1 MRGSLTRLGGA
12 FATVTVVAAW
22 LSASAATARERTIS
36 LYNIHTK
43 EHITIAYRRDG
54 KFIPAAL
61 EKLNWF
67 LRDFRRNEKIKIDPE
82 LIDLAW
88 QIHEELGS
96 HKPIHVISGY
106 RSPATNAM
114 LRKTRGG
121 QARRSQHMVGRA
133 MDMHFPDVPLRRLRY
148 SALIRQRGGVGYYPT
163 SAIPFV
169 HIDTARVRHWPRMS
183 RPELALLFPNGRTA
197 HRPAH
202 GGPITHADFIAAKRQ
217 KPKLYQQVAEFR
229 SSLGRLN
236 GDGRTQIASAARS
249 AVSPFQTTVLR
260 PPRPQLAERPPRLT
274 SLPQLAHRASTD
286 TRVQSSARNELARMA
301 RLASASRLPSLQ
313 GLLTPS
319 AYTNGARRLP
329 SGAIEAARPAPPVPP
344 GSQVWAHAPQY
355 DEEHP
360 EELSYR
366 PFPIMPL
373 LSAAPGQDHP
383 LLSRLVHP
391 DAARTLELLDEA
403 VGLPSM
409 QLRPGKQVIRALWH
423 QAFSG
428 QAIALDALFDVR
440 RGTAASA
447 MVAKRTT
454 TSRQQRI
461 VAAVH

>member
-1 MRGSLTRLGGA
+1 LTRLGGA
-12 FATVTVVAAW
+12 FVTVAVVAAW
-22 LSASAATARERTIS
+22 LLASAATAQERTIC

-43 EHITIAYRRDG
+43 EHLTVTYRRDG

-61 EKLNWF
+61 DKLNWF
-67 LRDFRRNEKIKIDPE
+67 LRDFRRNKKIKIDPE

-96 HKPIHVISGY
+96 QEPIHVISGY

-114 LRKTRGG
+114 LRRTRGG

-133 MDMHFPDVPLRRLRY
+133 MDIHFPDVSIRRLRY
-148 SALIRQRGGVGYYPT
+148 SALIRERGGVGYYPT

-183 RPELALLFPNGRTA
+183 RPELALLFPNGRTK

-202 GGPITHADFIAAKRQ
+202 GGPVTRADFIAATRQ

-236 GDGRTQIASAARS
+236 DRGRTRVASAARS
-249 AVSPFQTTVLR
+249 TVSPFQTTVLR
-260 PPRPQLAERPPRLT
+260 PPQPKRAERPPRLT
-274 SLPQLAHRASTD
+274 SLPQLARRTPPDLGSQGTD
-286 TRVQSSARNELARMA
+286 RNELARMA
-301 RLASASRLPSLQ
+301 QLASASGLPALK

-329 SGAIEAARPAPPVPP
+329 PGAIDAARPSSPTVN
-344 GSQVWAHAPQY
+344 QVWAQAPQY

-366 PFPIMPL
+366 PFPIVPL
-373 LSAAPGQDHP
+373 LSATPGQDHP

-391 DAARTLELLDEA
+391 DAARTLELLDDA

-428 QAIALDALFDVR
+428 QAIALDTLFDMR
-440 RGTAASA
+440 RATAAST
-447 MVAKRTT
+447 MTAKATT
-454 TSRQQRI
+454 TSRQQRV
-461 VAAVH
+461 VAAVN